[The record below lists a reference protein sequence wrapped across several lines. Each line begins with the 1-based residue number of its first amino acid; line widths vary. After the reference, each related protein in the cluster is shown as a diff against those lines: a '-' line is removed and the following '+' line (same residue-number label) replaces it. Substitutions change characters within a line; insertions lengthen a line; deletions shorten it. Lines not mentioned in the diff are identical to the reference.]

1 MNICALAAI
10 AAAILLGTPA
20 RGLADKLDDFG
31 ARARAAAP
39 LAQSTD
45 PKVAKKGN
53 ASLAKVHAELS
64 AYASQHGLT
73 LTRVE
78 HTHKIGKD
86 QQACSGI
93 TTDGNK
99 ICTLLEAVV
108 RDGVLHCV
116 YDCVPIKKAAAP
128 SRTEGAQENPTKP
141 PVKRAPAG
149 PAPETN
155 RPN

>member
-1 MNICALAAI
+1 
-10 AAAILLGTPA
+10 
-20 RGLADKLDDFG
+20 LDDLG
-31 ARARAAAP
+31 ARAKAAAP
-39 LAQSTD
+39 LAQSPD
-45 PKVAKKGN
+45 PKIAKKGN
-53 ASLAKVHAELS
+53 TALAKVHAELS

-86 QQACSGI
+86 EQGCLGS
-93 TTDGNK
+93 TTDGHM
-99 ICTLLEAVV
+99 ICTLLEAVL
-108 RDGVLHCV
+108 RDGVLHCI
-116 YDCVPIKKAAAP
+116 YDCVAIKKAAAP